1 MRQAHVSYLN
11 ALWYFSFLLCL
22 SSNTHLKQ
30 PERMGREQKV
40 LWFFFFLILMPSIS
54 IFTNGKLKPAASR
67 APLKHLKVTVR
78 KGKLGNSGHGRT
90 PVLLVHHCFC
100 GWLHVFAL

>member
-40 LWFFFFLILMPSIS
+40 LWFFFFPHTYAFHIHFYQWEIK
-54 IFTNGKLKPAASR
+54 TR
-67 APLKHLKVTVR
+67 
-78 KGKLGNSGHGRT
+78 
-90 PVLLVHHCFC
+90 CQ
-100 GWLHVFAL
+100 